1 MQKLLIT
8 LCLILAPALAY
19 AEMTIITGDD
29 DNYNIQIMTSDDDGV
44 HWKTLNR
51 TGDNSYMEY
60 DWDTGEMR
68 TVFDFRNRPQD
79 NRGQPGYRTN
89 DLR

>member
-1 MQKLLIT
+1 MKKVI
-8 LCLILAPALAY
+8 ISLAPTLAY
-19 AEMTIITGDD
+19 AEMTIIAGNGDFM
-29 DNYNIQIMTSDDDGV
+29 QIMTSDDDWV

-89 DLR
+89 RLR